1 MMTRSL
7 KLERQMERQNKN
19 LIVANPTRST
29 FFNGRGDRI

>member
-7 KLERQMERQNKN
+7 KLERQIERQNKN
-19 LIVANPTRST
+19 LIVTNPIRST